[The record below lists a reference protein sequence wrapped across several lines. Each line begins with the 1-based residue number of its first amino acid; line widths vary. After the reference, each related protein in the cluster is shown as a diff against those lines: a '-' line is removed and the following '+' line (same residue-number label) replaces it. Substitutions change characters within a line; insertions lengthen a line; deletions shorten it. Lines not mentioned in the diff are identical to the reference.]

1 MIINKF
7 VFPIKADK
15 KFVGGSLPQG
25 YLTAN
30 DINKDMFYVISP
42 SVGQTVI
49 TAMFQNTLQTDEP
62 ELVKLVPSDEPIN
75 MLVNKNASYYE
86 LVKEWNVWQGVF
98 PSKALEYVAF
108 NRAGEIGISFSFS
121 QRIIPKA
128 PNISGVEYKG
138 EIINKNFVPNVNGY
152 WVVKLAEYEVYGV
165 EYNYNDI
172 ITYFDGQAIKRSAI
186 TQSGNTDT
194 VEYEVEPSVAGSD
207 FEGVDPNIT
216 DLILQQLGEVTENIK
231 FIKPKLGDFYTKD
244 ETYSREEIDNLV
256 NYGGGGGYEP
266 DGVTIVLNEE
276 DKLKVSENLEIDGGT
291 FI

>member
-75 MLVNKNASYYE
+75 MLVNENASYYE

-121 QRIIPKA
+121 IIHL
-128 PNISGVEYKG
+128 PNSC
-138 EIINKNFVPNVNGY
+138 
-152 WVVKLAEYEVYGV
+152 A
-165 EYNYNDI
+165 
-172 ITYFDGQAIKRSAI
+172 
-186 TQSGNTDT
+186 
-194 VEYEVEPSVAGSD
+194 
-207 FEGVDPNIT
+207 
-216 DLILQQLGEVTENIK
+216 
-231 FIKPKLGDFYTKD
+231 
-244 ETYSREEIDNLV
+244 
-256 NYGGGGGYEP
+256 
-266 DGVTIVLNEE
+266 
-276 DKLKVSENLEIDGGT
+276 
-291 FI
+291 